1 MLIFQNQLLNSSGT
15 CGKFPSEYT
24 FYSFGKNLTPL
35 EKELLHYAM
44 KRCMILG
51 GSRKQPSSKNRVQES

>member
-35 EKELLHYAM
+35 EKKTSLCYEEMHDL
-44 KRCMILG
+44 RWI
-51 GSRKQPSSKNRVQES
+51 